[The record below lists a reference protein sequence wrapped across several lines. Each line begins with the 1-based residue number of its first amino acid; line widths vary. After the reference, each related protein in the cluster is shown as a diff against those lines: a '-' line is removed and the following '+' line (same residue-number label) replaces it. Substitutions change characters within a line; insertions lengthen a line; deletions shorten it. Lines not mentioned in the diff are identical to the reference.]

1 MLDTLTLAMTLLAF
15 PSVTPH
21 DAGCQNFIGKHL
33 EGIGFKL
40 EYLRFGEVNNLYARH
55 GSEGPVLVFVGHTDV
70 VPSGPEQ
77 QWTSPPFEPVVR
89 DGYLYG
95 RGAADMKGSITA
107 MLAATEQYLKKYPKQ
122 RGSIAFLLTS
132 DEEGPAI
139 DGTQKVV
146 ELLQKRG
153 EKFDWC
159 IVGEPSSEKQIGD
172 VIKNGRR
179 SSLSGHL
186 KIIGKQGH
194 IAYPQKADNP
204 ILNSLSALQELR
216 DTVWDH
222 GNDNFPATNWQISNI
237 HAGTGAGNVI
247 PGELEVQ
254 FNFRYSPEVTAETL
268 EKRVAAILH
277 KHHLRYELTWNNS
290 AQPFITRQGDF
301 INTCV
306 NIIQNITGI
315 KPKLSTSGG
324 TSDGRFIAPT
334 GCQVIEIGPVNAS
347 IHQIDERV
355 NIEDLKILKE
365 IYFQILVKMLSP
377 V

>member
-1 MLDTLTLAMTLLAF
+1 MLDTLTLAMTLLAY

-33 EGIGFKL
+33 EDIGFKL
-40 EYLRFGEVNNLYARH
+40 EHLRFGEVDNLYAQH
-55 GSEGPVLVFVGHTDV
+55 GNEGPVLVFVGHTDV

-89 DGYLYG
+89 NGYLYG
-95 RGAADMKGSITA
+95 RGAADMKGSIAA
-107 MLAATEQYLKKYPKQ
+107 MLTATEQFLTKYPKYH
-122 RGSIAFLLTS
+122 GSIAFLLTS

-146 ELLQKRG
+146 EQLQKRG
-153 EKFDWC
+153 EKFEWC
-159 IVGEPSSEKQIGD
+159 IVGEPSSEKQVGD

-179 SSLSGHL
+179 GSLSGHL

-194 IAYPQKADNP
+194 IAYPQKANNP
-204 ILNSLSALQELR
+204 ILSSLPALQELR
-216 DTVWDH
+216 ETVWDQ
-222 GNDNFPATNWQISNI
+222 GNENFPATSWQISNI

-254 FNFRYSPEVTAETL
+254 FNFRYSPEVTANAL
-268 EKRVAAILH
+268 EKRVVAILE
-277 KHHLRYELTWNNS
+277 KHHLHYELTWNNS
-290 AQPFITRQGDF
+290 AQPFITQQSDF

-306 NIIQNITGI
+306 DVIQNMTGT

-324 TSDGRFIAPT
+324 TSDGRFMAPT
-334 GCQVIEIGPVNAS
+334 GCQVVEIGPVNAS

-355 NIEDLKILKE
+355 KVEDLKTLE
-365 IYFQILVKMLSP
+365 SIYFQILVKMLRP